1 MEVPQNLQKPLLAML
16 FNVLSILHLIY
27 LNDMSD
33 RLIPNFVISNCR
45 KFSYSYYYEK
55 CLALLRPS
63 RLIAIDNVL

>member
-33 RLIPNFVISNCR
+33 RLIPNFVICNCR